1 MQIIPITPIDSMFGK
16 VNDRAGYYI
25 RRSPNGKLYSSKCP
39 DRTGHVKTPAEAAN
53 QHRLAVISE
62 MINRRKQDPVLSAQD
77 QAAFKAQTHYT
88 TMKQY
93 LWNVCTTEYY
103 QSLG

>member
-1 MQIIPITPIDSMFGK
+1 MEIIPITPIDSMFGK

-53 QHRLAVISE
+53 QHRLAVISR
-62 MINRRKQDPVLSAQD
+62 MINLRKQDPVQSALD
-77 QAAFKAQTHYT
+77 QAAFLAQRNRPNGKRTLRSF
-88 TMKQY
+88 
-93 LWNVCTTEYY
+93 LWSLCSTE
-103 QSLG
+103 